1 MGPPATRLKRQLK
14 LGSDKAREESYS
26 RLPDEQKKEFVEREL
41 RSYTLHCPYTVFT
54 LLSHYSYAALT
65 LYSHCS
71 CTVPRQGW
79 YKVVRKLVRLIPNG
93 VDVKHEV
100 DEVIDACEAMQNLR
114 SAIYDVILTMES
126 ALPRKRS

>member
-1 MGPPATRLKRQLK
+1 
-14 LGSDKAREESYS
+14 
-26 RLPDEQKKEFVEREL
+26 
-41 RSYTLHCPYTVFT
+41 
-54 LLSHYSYAALT
+54 
-65 LYSHCS
+65 
-71 CTVPRQGW
+71 
-79 YKVVRKLVRLIPNG
+79 VVRKLVRLIPNG